1 MLLLLYKIIASR
13 LDLPKIRINE
23 GTQLNFCLNTNS
35 KRGWGMKKMEISI
48 PKYEHKIF
56 YLYGKY
62 VSFNNFKFQNYVV
75 EHTHNLRKSI

>member
-1 MLLLLYKIIASR
+1 
-13 LDLPKIRINE
+13 
-23 GTQLNFCLNTNS
+23 
-35 KRGWGMKKMEISI
+35 MKKMDISI

-75 EHTHNLRKSI
+75 EHTHDLRKSI